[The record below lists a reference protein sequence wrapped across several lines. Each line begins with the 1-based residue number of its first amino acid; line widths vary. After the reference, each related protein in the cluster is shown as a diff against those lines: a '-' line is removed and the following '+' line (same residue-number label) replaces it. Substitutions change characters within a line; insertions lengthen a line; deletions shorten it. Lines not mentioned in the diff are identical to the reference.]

1 MRVHHDDL
9 GGRQGSAG
17 AAEKPGASM
26 SETQI
31 AAVSRLEER
40 LDALKERL

>member
-1 MRVHHDDL
+1 MEK
-9 GGRQGSAG
+9 
-17 AAEKPGASM
+17 AAPSM

-31 AAVSRLEER
+31 ATVARLEER